1 MPPEPIRTAVDG
13 LGRAPRLRLA
23 WLAASLGLLEAL
35 SGALR
40 RLLDLSV
47 SLALSLLLL
56 PYAALAWVVARAGG
70 RPAFVREGFVGRWQQ
85 PIELGRLTAGGPL
98 ARLPW
103 LWAVVRG
110 DLALVGPA
118 PCSEAER
125 ARLTA
130 ADLPRFQVRPGLA
143 HLHRIRRAANIDFE
157 GQTRSDLEQ
166 VHAVGL
172 GGELGILV
180 RSIPAALIGGRAVAP
195 PRELHLLG
203 VRIDNWTMSEAI
215 AWLLSQPRG
224 GRPRQLAFVN
234 PDCLNKAY
242 ERESYRRVL
251 AAADVVLPDGIGI
264 HYACKILGTS
274 LAANVNGTD
283 LFPRLCDAAEAAG
296 RSLYL
301 LGARREVVESLGERI
316 AQRWPGLEIA
326 GARDGF
332 FARGGEEE
340 REVVTAIRDSGADLL
355 LVAFGAPAQEEWIAC
370 HAGELGVAAAM
381 GVGGLFDFY
390 SGRIPRAPGWVREIG
405 FEWAWRLL
413 QEPGRMWRRYIVGNP
428 LFLWRIWRQGR
439 RFPLG

>member
-1 MPPEPIRTAVDG
+1 MPSEPIRTAVDS

-23 WLAASLGLLEAL
+23 WLAASLGLLEGVSA
-35 SGALR
+35 ACR
-40 RLLDLSV
+40 RVLDLTV
-47 SLALSLLLL
+47 SIALSLLLL
-56 PYAALAWVVARAGG
+56 PFALLASVMARARG
-70 RPAFVREGFVGRWQQ
+70 RPALVREGFVGRWQQ

-118 PCSEAER
+118 PYPEAER
-125 ARLTA
+125 PRLTA

-143 HLHRIRRAANIDFE
+143 HLHRIRRSANIAFE

-172 GGELGILV
+172 AGELGILM
-180 RSIPAALIGGRAVAP
+180 RSIPAALIGGRPVAP
-195 PRELHLLG
+195 PRELRLLG
-203 VRIDNWTMSEAI
+203 VRIDNWTMGEAVD
-215 AWLLSQPRG
+215 WLLAQRRG
-224 GRPRQLAFVN
+224 ERSRQLAFVN
-234 PDCLNKAY
+234 PDCLNKAH

-251 AAADVVLPDGIGI
+251 AAAEVVLPDGIGI
-264 HYACKILGTS
+264 HYACKILGTA

-296 RSLYL
+296 RSLYF
-301 LGARREVVESLGERI
+301 LGARREVVESLRQRVAERWPRLRI
-316 AQRWPGLEIA
+316 AGV
-326 GARDGF
+326 RDGF

-340 REVVTAIRDSGADLL
+340 RDVVAAIRDSGADLL
-355 LVAFGAPAQEEWIAC
+355 LVAFGAPAQEEWIAA

-405 FEWAWRLL
+405 FEWAWRLV

-428 LFLWRIWRQGR
+428 LFLWRIWRQR
-439 RFPLG
+439 RRIPLG